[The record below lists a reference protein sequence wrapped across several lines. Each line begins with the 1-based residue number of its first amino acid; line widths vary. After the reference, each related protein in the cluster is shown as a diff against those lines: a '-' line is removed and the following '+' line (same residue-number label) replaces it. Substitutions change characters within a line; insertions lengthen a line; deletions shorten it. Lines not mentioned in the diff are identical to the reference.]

1 MGREHQ
7 QTLEQRKQRGG
18 RSWKAWKEGSLRST
32 ETPEELQVWEEPGA
46 ETGGLRGRR
55 SKGEGAGG
63 DQRRLEDRVHFR
75 IKYGGLP
82 GVALREGV
90 GKARDFL
97 ERQPGALKDGK
108 VDTTLA
114 EGTWLNT
121 KKQRFCSQ
129 RNRMGSLPTDQK
141 RKQGMLEQSF

>member
-1 MGREHQ
+1 M
-7 QTLEQRKQRGG
+7 
-18 RSWKAWKEGSLRST
+18 W
-32 ETPEELQVWEEPGA
+32 EELGT
-46 ETGGLRGRR
+46 ETGGLRVRR

-75 IKYGGLP
+75 IKYGSLLGA
-82 GVALREGV
+82 ALREGM
-90 GKARDFL
+90 GKARDFS

-108 VDTTLA
+108 VNTTLA

-129 RNRMGSLPTDQK
+129 RDRMGPLPTDQK
-141 RKQGMLEQSF
+141 RKQGILEQSF